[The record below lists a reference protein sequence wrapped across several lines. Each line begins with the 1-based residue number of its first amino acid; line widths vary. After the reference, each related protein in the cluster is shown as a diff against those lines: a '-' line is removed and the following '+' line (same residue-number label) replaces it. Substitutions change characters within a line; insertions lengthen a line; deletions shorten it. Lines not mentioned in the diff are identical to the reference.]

1 MSVQYKPLTEEL
13 LVVNCEPLVS
23 NEHHYTFTRG
33 GKVVGTIKGTF
44 DFTNLPKK
52 YHELGLHLIIG
63 DTRRVC
69 LALDPVPRKDLPPKK
84 KGFNW
89 RRLIGI
95 E

>member
-1 MSVQYKPLTEEL
+1 MSIQYKGNSEEL
-13 LVVNCEPLVS
+13 IVYMEPLVS

-33 GKVVGTIKGTF
+33 GKVIGTIKGTF
-44 DFTNLPKK
+44 DFSNLPDKW
-52 YHELGLHLIIG
+52 HELGLQLIIG

-69 LALDPVPRKDLPPKK
+69 LALDPVPRKNLPPKK